1 MRAVGPFPSSPRADY
16 RTPGFPVQSLT
27 RSTRRL
33 AALKHHRHV
42 PVATFGSIMEWFLIL
57 VLLALATWLFFKL
70 RSARH
75 GIDRLQREKNELTK
89 ARVELEAKNAVLETE
104 HLKFQLQPHT
114 LNNILSNLKIIS
126 SKLSKGMD
134 ALSETLDYI
143 LYKGRTN
150 LVSVEEEMEFV
161 KTYLRLNDLFL
172 SEVDAIHVDVDKVDR
187 SSRYFGTLCIPHLIS
202 AYFIEN
208 AFKHGDTRHPEFLRI
223 RVSLDQTTFQL
234 HVTNRIGQ
242 KAHNKPGGL
251 GLQNMKKR
259 LDLLMQGKH
268 VVHSNSTEEEYH
280 AILTIQFQP

>member
-1 MRAVGPFPSSPRADY
+1 MEDGGVLF
-16 RTPGFPVQSLT
+16 
-27 RSTRRL
+27 
-33 AALKHHRHV
+33 ALL
-42 PVATFGSIMEWFLIL
+42 LI
-57 VLLALATWLFFKL
+57 AIATWLFFKL
-70 RSARH
+70 RSARR
-75 GIDRLQREKNELTK
+75 DRERLQREKDDLIK

-150 LVSVEEEMEFV
+150 LVSVEEELEFV

-172 SEVDAIHVDVDKVDR
+172 STVDAIHVDTAKVDR
-187 SSRYFGTLCIPHLIS
+187 SSRYFGTPCIPHLIS

-223 RVSLDQTTFQL
+223 RVILDQTSFQL
-234 HVTNRIGQ
+234 HVANRIGQ
-242 KAHNKPGGL
+242 KAANKPGGL

-268 VVHSNSTEEEYH
+268 VVHSNSENEEYH
-280 AILTIQFQP
+280 AVLTIQFQP